1 MSIEKILL
9 KHGVNLIKDKAIDTA
24 NKATASMQYGLNK
37 EVGNIVNNIKN
48 MPQDFYNEAMRN
60 FNVESTRSTFQ
71 SNPNQSTYDYF
82 ESYYSNQN
90 KRYSPTPT
98 PNLAQQ
104 LRQHEVNL
112 NKHRMSQFKF

>member
-24 NKATASMQYGLNK
+24 NKSISSFQHGLNK
-37 EVGNIVNNIKN
+37 EVGNIVNSIKN
-48 MPQDFYNEAMRN
+48 MPQDLYKQSIRN
-60 FNVESTRSTFQ
+60 FHVESHRATFQ
-71 SNPNQSTYDYF
+71 HNPNQSTYDYF

-104 LRQHEVNL
+104 LYEHEINL
-112 NKHRMSQFKF
+112 NKHRFR